1 MVFLLEFNACVELYG
16 ERAEIVAAHILA
28 GILASLILC
37 DKFRTADCA
46 LGTLLVED
54 VNDADTETQIL
65 VHIPVDT
72 TECLP
77 VAVEV
82 ECLLKVSVCLVMS
95 YLGSSSMSTCGISF
109 TILLLALTLIV

>member
-1 MVFLLEFNACVELYG
+1 MVFLLEFDACVELYG
-16 ERAEIVAAHILA
+16 ERAEIVAAHVLA
-28 GILASLILC
+28 GILACLILC

-54 VNDADTETQIL
+54 VNDADTETQTL

-77 VAVEV
+77 VTVEV
-82 ECLLKVSVCLVMS
+82 ECLKMKMV
-95 YLGSSSMSTCGISF
+95 
-109 TILLLALTLIV
+109 LLQH